1 MPELLTLAAAFI
13 LLTVAGGLLRLLR
26 GPGGIDRLAAMQLV
40 GSGGTAALV
49 LLSVSGARPSLLD
62 LALLLAILSTF
73 ASAAATSK
81 ITLAP
86 ARPPV
91 GPGRR

>member
-13 LLTVAGGLLRLLR
+13 LATVAGGLLRLVR
-26 GPGGIDRLAAMQLV
+26 GPGAVDRLAAMQLV
-40 GSGGTAALV
+40 GSGGTAALA
-49 LLSVSGARPSLLD
+49 LLSVAGARPALLD

-73 ASAAATSK
+73 ATAAATSK

-86 ARPPV
+86 S
-91 GPGRR
+91 RRSVRRERR